1 VAAVGCLGARVLT
14 VSITP
19 TSSEQGVFATHL
31 RLDSLLF
38 GVLLSYLWHVRGLRS
53 SALLRRWRF
62 AILLVGIALVT
73 PVFVWPVERHPWIP
87 TYGLTLVYIGCGVI
101 LLAMLSMRIPERRPV
116 GAVAALGAYSYSIY
130 LWHLAVKHWI
140 VAQLVHLPV
149 QSWFIYACVYFGGAV
164 VVGGGMAR
172 LIEY

>member
-1 VAAVGCLGARVLT
+1 
-14 VSITP
+14 
-19 TSSEQGVFATHL
+19 
-31 RLDSLLF
+31 
-38 GVLLSYLWHVRGLRS
+38 
-53 SALLRRWRF
+53 
-62 AILLVGIALVT
+62 
-73 PVFVWPVERHPWIP
+73 VWPVERHPWIP

-164 VVGGGMAR
+164 VVGVGMAR
-172 LIEY
+172 LIEYPVLRLRDRVFPSISDAVERGPKRSRTVDVPAPSTAGA